1 MHTEESPEL
10 NLTSRISAALPGGVT
25 LTFATIVLVCP
36 AAMFRGSG
44 VKVMVAAG
52 AIGVVVILTA
62 SLALPPGPV
71 QVRDKRSFLYARK
84 AGCATTCCERYLIGN
99 RRRKSRLKLFQN
111 CFIGFVLKGRN
122 DV

>member
-1 MHTEESPEL
+1 MLSGENAVHTEESPEL

-25 LTFATIVLVCP
+25 LIFATIVPVCP

-84 AGCATTCCERYLIGN
+84 AGCATTCCEPLVALAPHHAVANGGWYEPYE
-99 RRRKSRLKLFQN
+99 
-111 CFIGFVLKGRN
+111 
-122 DV
+122 